1 MSHVPF
7 CSAGLHSEKPII
19 MRLVWPPRL
28 SEASRL
34 TGITFGIASS
44 NFCERACVQ
53 FKEDYTSVVVD
64 ATTEWWTVE
73 CGGVPMCDVECCV
86 KNGSGPGCRIGCDHS
101 QIWSNDVAI
110 MQAVEYVKCVSC
122 Q

>member
-19 MRLVWPPRL
+19 MRLIGPPRL

-34 TGITFGIASS
+34 TGITFEIASS

-53 FKEDYTSVVVD
+53 FKEDYASVVVD
-64 ATTEWWTVE
+64 ATTEWWNLK
-73 CGGVPMCDVECCV
+73 CGGVLMCDVECCV
-86 KNGSGPGCRIGCDHS
+86 KNGSGPGCGIGCDHG
-101 QIWSNDVAI
+101 QIWSNDVAS
-110 MQAVEYVKCVSC
+110 MQAVEYVKCVQC